1 MTPGITL
8 VVSMN
13 NPLIDKILDA
23 ISVKRE
29 DGQLVI
35 TRESSSMPID
45 LKLSVVID
53 GVSQEYNLSRDVGF
67 EMSVEDDNTIML
79 HSEWTARDAHGRR
92 I

>member
-1 MTPGITL
+1 
-8 VVSMN
+8 MN

-67 EMSVEDDNTIML
+67 EMSVEDDNTIGKKVYVPNATGVL
-79 HSEWTARDAHGRR
+79 Q
-92 I
+92 